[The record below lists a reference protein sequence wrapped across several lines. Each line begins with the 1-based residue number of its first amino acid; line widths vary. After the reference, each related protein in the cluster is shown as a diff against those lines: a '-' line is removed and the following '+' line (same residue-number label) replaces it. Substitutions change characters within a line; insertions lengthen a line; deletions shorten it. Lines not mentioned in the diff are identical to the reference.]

1 MNKKILFFNHKG
13 GVSKTTS
20 AFNIGWKLA
29 ELGKKVLLVDAD
41 PQCNLTAF
49 FLNER
54 FDQYYEDEATRN
66 CNLMDGVA
74 PAFVGSP
81 NPISAITCP
90 NNQRNENLF
99 LMPGHMNLSELEAQ
113 LTFALTS
120 SMTLTG
126 LQNLPG
132 SFNDLIDKTA
142 DKYSVDYVLI
152 DVNPGLGPINKV
164 LFLISDGFI
173 IPTNPDLFC
182 IMALNSLSRI
192 LPSWVKWKKQSID
205 DFRSAAYPLPETTPR
220 FIGTVIQRFNIR
232 NGVAA
237 GPYKNLISE
246 VKTVTNN
253 TFVPAIKREDM
264 LFDDDKYTF
273 PDYCMCEIKD
283 FATLGQKSQ
292 QYHIPV
298 YALTD
303 EEIGQTGVVLEQS
316 QKSRDNFNQLFTD
329 IANFI
334 LSLYE

>member
-1 MNKKILFFNHKG
+1 MNRKILFFNHKG

-20 AFNIGWKLA
+20 TFNIGWKLA

-49 FLNER
+49 FLNDK
-54 FDQYYEDEATRN
+54 FDQYYDDEATRMN
-66 CNLMDGVA
+66 NIMDGVA

-81 NPISAITCP
+81 NPISAIMCP
-90 NNQRNENLF
+90 KNQRNENLF

-142 DKYSVDYVLI
+142 DMYSIDYVLI

-192 LPSWVKWKKQSID
+192 LPNWVKWKKQSVD
-205 DFRSAAYPLPETTPR
+205 DFKSAAYPLPDTTTR
-220 FIGTVIQRFNIR
+220 FIGTIIQRFNIR

-237 GPYKNLISE
+237 GPYKDLISE
-246 VKTVTNN
+246 IKHITKD
-253 TFVPAIKREDM
+253 TFVKAIEKEGM
-264 LFDDDKYTF
+264 LFDENKYID
-273 PDYCMCEIKD
+273 PYYCMCEIKD
-283 FATLGQKSQ
+283 FASLGQKSQ
-292 QYHIPV
+292 QYHIPIF
-298 YALTD
+298 ALND
-303 EEIGQTGVVLEQS
+303 AEIEQKGVILEQL
-316 QKSRDNFNQLFTD
+316 KESRDNFNQQFTD
-329 IANFI
+329 IATFI

>member
-20 AFNIGWKLA
+20 TFNIGWKLA

-49 FLNER
+49 FLNDK
-54 FDQYYEDEATRN
+54 FDQYYEEEETQKN
-66 CNLMDGVA
+66 NLMDGVA
-74 PAFVGSP
+74 PAFIGSP
-81 NPISAITCP
+81 NPIHAITCP
-90 NNQRNENLF
+90 KNQRNKNLF

-142 DKYSVDYVLI
+142 EKYSIDYVLI

-173 IPTNPDLFC
+173 IPTNPDMFC

-205 DFRSAAYPLPETTPR
+205 DFKLAAYPFPDTTTR
-220 FIGTVIQRFNIR
+220 FIGTIIQRFNIR

-237 GPYKNLISE
+237 GPYRDLISE
-246 VKTVTNN
+246 IRKITNN
-253 TFVPAIKREDM
+253 TFVKALEKEEM
-264 LFDDDKYTF
+264 LFSSDKYIYQ
-273 PDYCMCEIKD
+273 DYCICEIKD
-283 FATLGQKSQ
+283 FASLGQRSQ
-292 QYHIPV
+292 QYHIPI
-298 YALTD
+298 YALQD
-303 EEIGQTGVVLEQS
+303 AEIGQSGFLLDQLKE
-316 QKSRDNFNQLFTD
+316 SRDNFNQQFID
-329 IANFI
+329 IANYI
-334 LSLYE
+334 INLYE